1 VQEALTSLRRNDWH
15 IQENTIMAGIDEIF
29 RGAAPAETANILL
42 GLLHDLPGRWV
53 GKGFNLIA
61 RPARQGNPANPV
73 FFLQLNATQETLE
86 FTRIGGDI
94 PNRGD
99 IEPTILLHG
108 IHYLQS
114 VNDCT
119 TDSALHKEP
128 GLWVHVP
135 KTKENASETYV
146 RQATIPHGDSLVAQ
160 STFFTTVKT
169 GPTIDP
175 VNSFPIPIADPI
187 PGLNDV
193 THATITDPVYLAQ
206 YLNDPLPEHCLPDN
220 LNAAKTIKDPT
231 EVLRAQ
237 ILGQTIVETVVIAI
251 STSQVQSGGIVN
263 IPFVVSNANASQMD
277 AIFWIEK
284 VKHPTF
290 PDREFLQLQYVQRVI
305 LDFEKIHWP
314 HISVA
319 TLVKAA

>member
-1 VQEALTSLRRNDWH
+1 MQE
-15 IQENTIMAGIDEIF
+15 IDHIF
-29 RGAAPAETANILL
+29 RAGSPATTANELL
-42 GLLHDLPGRWV
+42 GLLHNLPGRWN

-61 RPARQGNPANPV
+61 RPARQGNPANPP
-73 FFLQLNATQETLE
+73 FFLELNGTHETLE

-99 IEPTILLHG
+99 VEPTILLHG

-114 VNDCT
+114 VIDCE
-119 TDSALHKEP
+119 DGSFIHKEP

-135 KTKENASETYV
+135 KNNENPTETYV

-160 STFFTTVKT
+160 STFFTTVSS
-169 GPTIDP
+169 GPKIDP
-175 VNSFPIPIADPI
+175 VDTFPFDITQPI

-193 THATITDPVYLAQ
+193 THPVKGPPYVDPYLK
-206 YLNDPLPEHCLPDN
+206 DPLPDDCLPKGLD
-220 LNAAKTIKDPT
+220 AAKTIRDPT

-237 ILGQTIVETVVIAI
+237 IKGQTFVETVVIAI
-251 STSQVQSGGIVN
+251 STAFANASGIVN
-263 IPFVVSNANASQMD
+263 IPFVVSNANAAQMD

-290 PDREFLQLQYVQRVI
+290 PEREFLQLQYVQRVI
-305 LDFEKIHWP
+305 LDFDKIHWP

-319 TLVKAA
+319 TLLKTA